1 MTGITAL
8 RGFFNACLGVEA
20 RTSEHARRPRPGT
33 NGREDEAWRTRT
45 NFQSYRHT
53 ADVGEGRA
61 ARDRAP
67 PARHHLNQESTRSA
81 FSSTH

>member
-8 RGFFNACLGVEA
+8 RGLFNACLRVEA
-20 RTSEHARRPRPGT
+20 RTSEHARRPRPGAD
-33 NGREDEAWRTRT
+33 GREDEAWRTRT

-61 ARDRAP
+61 ARD
-67 PARHHLNQESTRSA
+67 ARRPHA
-81 FSSTH
+81 II